1 MLSPSAHL
9 AEYLIV
15 ILALAGVGAWHL
27 LLEFVGASLA
37 GLATGASLPFP
48 RSAVGKEAVPSSVV
62 FVTLLNF
69 RGDFD
74 GGKIDDFFFFGG
86 GGNHFGLVFVRCR
99 KWLPGFRCRA
109 SGSVPKILKDDYFL
123 HKFHS
128 LILRTRR
135 DFLKYI
141 FFPGAGI

>member
-74 GGKIDDFFFFGG
+74 GGKIDDFFFFFWGG
-86 GGNHFGLVFVRCR
+86 TTSDLSLCAA
-99 KWLPGFRCRA
+99 A
-109 SGSVPKILKDDYFL
+109 SGSLDFVVGQAGRCQRYVGAKDTQ
-123 HKFHS
+123 
-128 LILRTRR
+128 R
-135 DFLKYI
+135 
-141 FFPGAGI
+141 